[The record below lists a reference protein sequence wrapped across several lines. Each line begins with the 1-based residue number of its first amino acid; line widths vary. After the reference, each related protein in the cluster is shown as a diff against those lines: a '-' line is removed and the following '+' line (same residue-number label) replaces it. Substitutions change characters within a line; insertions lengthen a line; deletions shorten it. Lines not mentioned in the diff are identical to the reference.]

1 MWTSRNFWPK
11 LEKGYVLLIYFEQI
25 VSFCAIFYSNT
36 NSLQLFC
43 ENSNLNSAN
52 FTERVFFCVSSWKYF
67 SQLSLVTFVTNST
80 SGWNPCSFIVKL
92 VAYLSALMSVVVS
105 DVKPLHTCVEQALRN
120 AKTFKYKSLKY
131 ALRTWLPSHNVE
143 ISSTLIPIICS
154 QRPSSR
160 RERRKPG
167 SGGSSSF
174 CPQVRRQ
181 IL

>member
-52 FTERVFFCVSSWKYF
+52 FTERVFFCVNSWKYF

-80 SGWNPCSFIVKL
+80 SGWNPCAFIVTL
-92 VAYLSALMSVVVS
+92 TSVLIWLCWCQLLSAMSSPCTPVWDKLWGMLKHS
-105 DVKPLHTCVEQALRN
+105 NIVE
-120 AKTFKYKSLKY
+120 Y
-131 ALRTWLPSHNVE
+131 ALRTRTSKPQCWNQLDSHSNYLLTTTIIE
-143 ISSTLIPIICS
+143 EKKAKTPKWRQQFILST
-154 QRPSSR
+154 
-160 RERRKPG
+160 G
-167 SGGSSSF
+167 
-174 CPQVRRQ
+174 
-181 IL
+181 

>member
-1 MWTSRNFWPK
+1 MR
-11 LEKGYVLLIYFEQI
+11 EKCGHREIFGQNLRMGYVLLIYFEQI

-52 FTERVFFCVSSWKYF
+52 FTERVFFCVNSWKYF

-105 DVKPLHTCVEQALRN
+105 DVKPLHTHVGQALRN
-120 AKTFKYKSLKY
+120 VKTFHYKSVKHALK
-131 ALRTWLPSHNVE
+131 RK
-143 ISSTLIPIICS
+143 
-154 QRPSSR
+154 
-160 RERRKPG
+160 RRKPRRG
-167 SGGSSSF
+167 SCSSF